1 MKCSFSLC
9 IFFYYIYFYSYI
21 SYAVNIFCLS
31 VSLLLL
37 HLLLFLSF
45 FFIML
50 FSSSSSSFSISY
62 FFFFFIITFFFSS
75 FFSSPTSSYFF
86 HAIWCTTEA
95 YLDLQNPSPH
105 VNDSHQA
112 VSSLWKP
119 LTKYARSCHH
129 TVCWKFGTVVITNRA
144 LIKQ

>member
-1 MKCSFSLC
+1 MFIFSLYF
-9 IFFYYIYFYSYI
+9 FFYYIYFYSYI

-31 VSLLLL
+31 VSLLL
-37 HLLLFLSF
+37 HLLFLSF

-50 FSSSSSSFSISY
+50 FSSSSSFSISY

-95 YLDLQNPSPH
+95 YLVLQNPSPMSMTAIKQSVPSGNLSLSMH
-105 VNDSHQA
+105 V
-112 VSSLWKP
+112 L
-119 LTKYARSCHH
+119 
-129 TVCWKFGTVVITNRA
+129 VITLFAGNSEQ
-144 LIKQ
+144 LSSQVEP